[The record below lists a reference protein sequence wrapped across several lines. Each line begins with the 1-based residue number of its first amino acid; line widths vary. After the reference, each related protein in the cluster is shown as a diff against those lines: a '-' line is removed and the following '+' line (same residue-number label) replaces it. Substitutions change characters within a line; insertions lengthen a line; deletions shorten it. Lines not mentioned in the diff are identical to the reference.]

1 MRTLYETKERG
12 KIQMSGKLIRLFL
25 SEGKANGL
33 RTAEISNMTIHATLF
48 PRPKLDEFA
57 KRELA
62 IRPGVYL
69 LLGTDIH
76 NPEQPVLYVG
86 EGDPVLPRLKSHANK
101 KDFWTDAIVFTSKDN
116 YLTKTQ
122 IQYLEAELYVLARD
136 AFRVK
141 LDNTQCPT
149 KPNISEV
156 DSAEVNQFMDGIK
169 LILSSLGI
177 DILESRTIS
186 DSTSRTTE
194 KVYQLKNREALAN
207 MTIIENK
214 YVVLKGSTAVL
225 ENRAS
230 VPPHI
235 IKLRQELVD
244 AGIMINKGDG
254 VYTFIQDASFN
265 SPSYAA
271 AAIVGG
277 AANGQ
282 KSWKYDGKSLK
293 DIEKENIGTVDSN
306 D

>member
-1 MRTLYETKERG
+1 MN
-12 KIQMSGKLIRLFL
+12 GKLIRLFL

-33 RTAEISNMTIHATLF
+33 RTAEISNMTLHATLF
-48 PRPKLDEFA
+48 PRPRLDQFAKSEFA
-57 KRELA
+57 N
-62 IRPGVYL
+62 RPGVYL
-69 LLGTDIH
+69 LLGFDIK
-76 NPEQPVLYVG
+76 NSEQAMLYIG
-86 EGDPVLPRLKSHANK
+86 EGDPVLPRLKSHVNK

-122 IQYLEAELYVLARD
+122 IQYLEAELYALAKE

-149 KPNISEV
+149 KPNISEA
-156 DSAEVNQFMDGIK
+156 DSSEINQFMEGIK

-177 DILESRTIS
+177 DILEPRTIS
-186 DSTSRTTE
+186 NSSIVMTGKIYE
-194 KVYQLKNREALAN
+194 LKNKEALAK

-214 YVVLKGSTAVL
+214 YVVLKGSTSVL

-235 IKLRQELVD
+235 IKLRQELID
-244 AGIMINKGDG
+244 AEIMINKGNG
-254 VYTFIQDASFN
+254 IYTFTQDASFN

-271 AAIVGG
+271 ASIVGG

-282 KSWKYDGKSLK
+282 RIWKCDGKSLK
-293 DIEKENIGTVDSN
+293 DIESETIITGVID